1 MKLIFLLFTLLGS
14 LNLIVSFQNDYISDL
29 NIDIKLTK
37 NSPLKTEQ
45 NITDCINRYF
55 NVSNPKTID
64 FLNFTRC
71 MLVCSIN
78 NTKNLDEAYIFLNS
92 NISSI
97 NTSQLNKN
105 SLPIINIIKKITNKY
120 KLLGG
125 FFDILKKNDTIL
137 NSMIKLIDELQKGD
151 DLNDKYALE
160 NFYNILKVN
169 ETFIWLNKFY
179 SKSRSDFWDFIDIIF
194 SPLNKFY
201 KVINLFKKN
210 LEGYN
215 RVIDIITLFYKLMSS
230 YHSKEKII
238 NIISDFLKENRQLYT
253 QLKEIMK
260 ADEMVYV
267 YKDLLIIEDKM
278 ISALKDAIFERS
290 ESVDLFFDIIKNETL
305 LDEGAELLKYLDDY
319 EYLENNLP
327 RFLENILYNNHS
339 YVENITNLL
348 LYFFIKINSQKQ
360 LKEKSLTSIQQVIGK
375 LFLNQNVTTYNISK
389 NCLDLFNYTFFNYTK
404 EDKDFFIYYFQKF
417 LFDSSKSKSNFL
429 TFDNCLDIYN
439 SSDNTDNDYIIS
451 PAFVIGIIHEPEKI
465 NIYKNTSFFQKY
477 QYLESY
483 CFPYGF
489 KNKKDKENNKP
500 MCNEYDYDAIFTFIF
515 SFSNANNNFTVNTI
529 ILNNDNRSPTAKEN
543 IYGIISL
550 LSLAIPLVIF
560 LIIIIAKNIIIK
572 KQKRNFNLNQLIGD
586 ESKSGKIN
594 INKGIKNIKKKFPN
608 WYLYI
613 NEFFNIIKNGK
624 ELFNFSLNNS
634 NYNNVK
640 GITYIKGLIGIS
652 IIFTIF
658 GQTFMALANLP
669 TKEYGIWDYYR
680 IHIKPIFVL
689 FLIGYRYSPR
699 VLFSCSGYTLV
710 YKYLCYIEQ
719 EQGLYFLK
727 FVFLQFYKY
736 IFLSLMIGIF
746 RYSLYYINILIRQTK
761 RPIWEIFKFYL
772 SRENN
777 FFFRYSTFL
786 FSLGKD
792 VDEIRQNLIIY
803 FYIPLNEIAFF
814 FIGTILIS
822 FGYRFKLRID
832 IIILVLIF
840 ILFIPKII
848 MFLALWYKQGYLT
861 TIDYYLV
868 DYGLSLTNPIF
879 NLSFFLIGMYFGLI
893 NYSIQKGITELY
905 NNNNNIFCLRL
916 SELDETDKDIFSER
930 SKSEMNNNFNNS
942 ILNND
947 NESNQEILKNNDSI
961 NDTESKKLKSENKKY
976 KNEVSDINIV
986 DNEKIENLIGDENND
1001 QNTTTKREYSKKI
1014 NQMPFLISPIKFSN
1028 FHRNHKNKRFF
1039 GFLIFISLFLLL
1051 FFLSYE
1057 IIYINIELDI
1067 DENIEDKT
1075 IISKLSMESILP
1087 NLTLNIFYLIDLEI
1101 VIFIVQWCTFI
1112 LYFKEI
1118 EVIRSFLNHIYW
1130 SFFVKSYFT
1139 FSIISAIVILF
1150 VFYETETVIKL
1161 NIYNMIIYT
1170 FMFLILIFI
1179 GIIIFYSCFELPLKK
1194 IFKCLLKG
1202 KEILN
1207 VEVEDDD
1214 EEEEEDNKDKDNENK
1229 ILKDDNSDDDED

>member
-1 MKLIFLLFTLLGS
+1 M
-14 LNLIVSFQNDYISDL
+14 
-29 NIDIKLTK
+29 
-37 NSPLKTEQ
+37 
-45 NITDCINRYF
+45 
-55 NVSNPKTID
+55 
-64 FLNFTRC
+64 
-71 MLVCSIN
+71 
-78 NTKNLDEAYIFLNS
+78 
-92 NISSI
+92 
-97 NTSQLNKN
+97 
-105 SLPIINIIKKITNKY
+105 
-120 KLLGG
+120 
-125 FFDILKKNDTIL
+125 
-137 NSMIKLIDELQKGD
+137 
-151 DLNDKYALE
+151 
-160 NFYNILKVN
+160 
-169 ETFIWLNKFY
+169 
-179 SKSRSDFWDFIDIIF
+179 
-194 SPLNKFY
+194 
-201 KVINLFKKN
+201 
-210 LEGYN
+210 
-215 RVIDIITLFYKLMSS
+215 
-230 YHSKEKII
+230 
-238 NIISDFLKENRQLYT
+238 
-253 QLKEIMK
+253 
-260 ADEMVYV
+260 
-267 YKDLLIIEDKM
+267 
-278 ISALKDAIFERS
+278 
-290 ESVDLFFDIIKNETL
+290 
-305 LDEGAELLKYLDDY
+305 
-319 EYLENNLP
+319 
-327 RFLENILYNNHS
+327 
-339 YVENITNLL
+339 
-348 LYFFIKINSQKQ
+348 
-360 LKEKSLTSIQQVIGK
+360 
-375 LFLNQNVTTYNISK
+375 
-389 NCLDLFNYTFFNYTK
+389 
-404 EDKDFFIYYFQKF
+404 
-417 LFDSSKSKSNFL
+417 

-986 DNEKIENLIGDENND
+986 DNEKIENLIGDENNN

-1067 DENIEDKT
+1067 DENIEDKK
-1075 IISKLSMESILP
+1075 ILSKLSMESILP

-1214 EEEEEDNKDKDNENK
+1214 EEEEEDNKNKDDENK
-1229 ILKDDNSDDDED
+1229 ILKDDNSDYDED

>member
-1 MKLIFLLFTLLGS
+1 
-14 LNLIVSFQNDYISDL
+14 
-29 NIDIKLTK
+29 
-37 NSPLKTEQ
+37 
-45 NITDCINRYF
+45 
-55 NVSNPKTID
+55 
-64 FLNFTRC
+64 
-71 MLVCSIN
+71 
-78 NTKNLDEAYIFLNS
+78 
-92 NISSI
+92 
-97 NTSQLNKN
+97 
-105 SLPIINIIKKITNKY
+105 
-120 KLLGG
+120 
-125 FFDILKKNDTIL
+125 
-137 NSMIKLIDELQKGD
+137 
-151 DLNDKYALE
+151 
-160 NFYNILKVN
+160 
-169 ETFIWLNKFY
+169 
-179 SKSRSDFWDFIDIIF
+179 
-194 SPLNKFY
+194 
-201 KVINLFKKN
+201 
-210 LEGYN
+210 
-215 RVIDIITLFYKLMSS
+215 
-230 YHSKEKII
+230 
-238 NIISDFLKENRQLYT
+238 
-253 QLKEIMK
+253 
-260 ADEMVYV
+260 
-267 YKDLLIIEDKM
+267 
-278 ISALKDAIFERS
+278 
-290 ESVDLFFDIIKNETL
+290 
-305 LDEGAELLKYLDDY
+305 
-319 EYLENNLP
+319 
-327 RFLENILYNNHS
+327 
-339 YVENITNLL
+339 
-348 LYFFIKINSQKQ
+348 
-360 LKEKSLTSIQQVIGK
+360 
-375 LFLNQNVTTYNISK
+375 
-389 NCLDLFNYTFFNYTK
+389 
-404 EDKDFFIYYFQKF
+404 
-417 LFDSSKSKSNFL
+417 
-429 TFDNCLDIYN
+429 
-439 SSDNTDNDYIIS
+439 
-451 PAFVIGIIHEPEKI
+451 
-465 NIYKNTSFFQKY
+465 
-477 QYLESY
+477 
-483 CFPYGF
+483 
-489 KNKKDKENNKP
+489 
-500 MCNEYDYDAIFTFIF
+500 
-515 SFSNANNNFTVNTI
+515 
-529 ILNNDNRSPTAKEN
+529 
-543 IYGIISL
+543 
-550 LSLAIPLVIF
+550 
-560 LIIIIAKNIIIK
+560 
-572 KQKRNFNLNQLIGD
+572 
-586 ESKSGKIN
+586 
-594 INKGIKNIKKKFPN
+594 
-608 WYLYI
+608 
-613 NEFFNIIKNGK
+613 
-624 ELFNFSLNNS
+624 
-634 NYNNVK
+634 
-640 GITYIKGLIGIS
+640 
-652 IIFTIF
+652 
-658 GQTFMALANLP
+658 MALANLP

-905 NNNNNIFCLRL
+905 NNNNNIFRLRL

-986 DNEKIENLIGDENND
+986 DNEKIENLIGDENNN
-1001 QNTTTKREYSKKI
+1001 QNAPTKREYSKKI

-1067 DENIEDKT
+1067 DENIEDKK
-1075 IISKLSMESILP
+1075 ILSKLSMESILP

-1194 IFKCLLKG
+1194 IFKCFLKG

-1229 ILKDDNSDDDED
+1229 ILKDDDSAYDED